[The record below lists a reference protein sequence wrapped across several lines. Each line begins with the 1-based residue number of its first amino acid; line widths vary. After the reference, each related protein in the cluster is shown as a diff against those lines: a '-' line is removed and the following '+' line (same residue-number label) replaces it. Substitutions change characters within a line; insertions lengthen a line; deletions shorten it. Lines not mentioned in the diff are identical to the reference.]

1 MCKGRKLRITFI
13 WSSTTAFIW
22 NTNWQEIEYSTSG
35 VVFRLSFFPFLMVF
49 CRQVSAVKSTAHIE
63 QSQLKKKIQNILSNQ
78 LLYFIPVTV
87 GNESSSEFFLKCP
100 ETLSV
105 CKCISNWFEKNG
117 LVTYKIWLRYQKCW
131 CNYHYRM
138 KNIAFWTTLIDFSS

>member
-35 VVFRLSFFPFLMVF
+35 VVFRLSFFPNGILQTSQ
-49 CRQVSAVKSTAHIE
+49 RSQKHRAYWAKSI
-63 QSQLKKKIQNILSNQ
+63 KKKIQNILSNQ

-105 CKCISNWFEKNG
+105 CKCISNWFEKDG

-131 CNYHYRM
+131 CNYHYRTE
-138 KNIAFWTTLIDFSS
+138 NIAFRTTLIDFSS